1 MPKPPF
7 SKGNAENELGTR
19 KGRGDPM
26 KLSLG
31 NIFIT
36 TAALAAITPQRQADF
51 LNRHASGD
59 WGVIDDDNR
68 AANGAAVKNDEPIL
82 SAYPIDPSKPCSGF
96 RENCCVW
103 VITEANRSCT
113 TVLLPSEYR
122 NVR

>member
-1 MPKPPF
+1 
-7 SKGNAENELGTR
+7 
-19 KGRGDPM
+19 M

-31 NIFIT
+31 NIVVT
-36 TAALAAITPQRQADF
+36 PAALAVITPQRQADV

-68 AANGAAVKNDEPIL
+68 AANGAAVKNDELIL
-82 SAYPIDPSKPCSGF
+82 SAYPIDPSKRCEGF

-103 VITEANRSCT
+103 VMTEADRSYT
-113 TVLLPSEYR
+113 TILLPNEYR